1 MFISWAVTSYQS
13 NGARCDFSQGISV
26 CLIEIPYPDPSG
38 LPGLSYTNGHPR
50 LPLPRN
56 SHASRSSLP
65 PVLHS
70 FDLLSPSLAV
80 YACVCA
86 RARLCAPFHH
96 YVSFVLLGAALSRPV
111 SSSLP
116 SISRSPAKLSP
127 SSSRLSLEFI
137 TDYSTNKYCVLSV
150 VPFHRASR
158 LTGID

>member
-38 LPGLSYTNGHPR
+38 LPGLSYTNGHRRHPR

-86 RARLCAPFHH
+86 RARACALRSIITSR
-96 YVSFVLLGAALSRPV
+96 SFCSAQLYLVRFRLRYLLSRVLRQSSLLPLRV
-111 SSSLP
+111 YPSSSLQITALINIAFCP
-116 SISRSPAKLSP
+116 SYPFIA
-127 SSSRLSLEFI
+127 RL
-137 TDYSTNKYCVLSV
+137 V
-150 VPFHRASR
+150 
-158 LTGID
+158 